1 MSHRLL
7 PLLVSATVLAL
18 ALFLI
23 VSQSPSTPVQAYV
36 AGVTASA
43 PSFSP
48 GQILVITV
56 SAEDDDG
63 ELTIISNDAD
73 SELTVILCTVS
84 GPQNN
89 GECDGSGMAS
99 VDDQGS
105 AFITIDTEEID
116 SDDDSEMMT
125 VLLTLVADCDQPTVI
140 TITANQPG
148 NVGPAT

>member
-1 MSHRLL
+1 
-7 PLLVSATVLAL
+7 
-18 ALFLI
+18 
-23 VSQSPSTPVQAYV
+23 
-36 AGVTASA
+36 
-43 PSFSP
+43 
-48 GQILVITV
+48 
-56 SAEDDDG
+56 
-63 ELTIISNDAD
+63 
-73 SELTVILCTVS
+73 
-84 GPQNN
+84 
-89 GECDGSGMAS
+89 MAS